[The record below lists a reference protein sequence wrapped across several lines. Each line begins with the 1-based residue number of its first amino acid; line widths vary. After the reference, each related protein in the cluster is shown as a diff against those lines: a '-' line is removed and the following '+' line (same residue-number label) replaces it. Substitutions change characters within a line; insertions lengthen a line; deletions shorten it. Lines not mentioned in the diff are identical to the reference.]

1 MVIWSWILLAT
12 IDPAPAVPQ
21 PEFLSAWAQSDYQRS
36 CLLLDQST
44 QPLVD
49 SSWRSIAVKA
59 RTRCGKDY
67 LARGRVKL
75 AKQQYQACLALNI
88 DESRCQEL
96 GQLIDGW
103 EALVAVRKGTLGPAV
118 IKATGVASEHWPKD
132 LPVELLRS
140 GGHAIKEHRVA
151 EAQATLSLLEARA
164 PETFGLSELRSS
176 IWWATKGA
184 TVAFRIALIAFMLLL
199 ALTLRSLL
207 RTRRRA
213 KALLEA
219 EIQS

>member
-1 MVIWSWILLAT
+1 MIIWSWIFAAT
-12 IDPAPAVPQ
+12 IDPALTAAQ
-21 PEFLSAWAQSDYQRS
+21 PEFLSAWAPSDYQRA
-36 CLLLDQST
+36 CTLLDQAQ

-49 SSWRSIAVKA
+49 AQHRSIAVKA
-59 RTRCGKDY
+59 RVRCGKDR
-67 LARGRVKL
+67 LAGGRVKQ
-75 AKQQYQACLALNI
+75 AKHEYVACRALTI
-88 DESRCQEL
+88 DSERCQEL

-103 EALVAVRKGTLGPAV
+103 EALVAVRRGTLGPAV
-118 IKATGVASEHWPKD
+118 VKATQVASQHWPKD
-132 LPVELLRS
+132 LPMELLRS

-164 PETFGLSELRSS
+164 PDTFGLSDLRSS

-184 TVAFRIALIAFMLLL
+184 TVAFRIALVGFMLLL
-199 ALTLRSLL
+199 ALTLRSLV

-219 EIQS
+219 EV

>member
-1 MVIWSWILLAT
+1 MVIWSWILLA
-12 IDPAPAVPQ
+12 IVDPASAAPQ
-21 PEFLSAWAQSDYQRS
+21 PEFLSAWAQSDYHKA
-36 CLLLDQST
+36 CTLLDQDQ

-49 SSWRSIAVKA
+49 SNWRSTAVKA
-59 RTRCGKDY
+59 RVLCGKDD
-67 LARGRVKL
+67 LAGGRIKR
-75 AKQQYQACLALNI
+75 AKHHNQACSALNI
-88 DESRCQEL
+88 DEGRCQEL
-96 GQLIDGW
+96 SQLIDGW
-103 EALVAVRKGTLGPAV
+103 EALVAVRRGTLGPAV
-118 IKATGVASEHWPKD
+118 IKATQVASEHWPKD

-164 PETFGLSELRSS
+164 PDTFGLSELRSS

-184 TVAFRIALIAFMLLL
+184 TVAFRIALVGFMLLL

-219 EIQS
+219 EI

>member
-12 IDPAPAVPQ
+12 LDPAPAAAQ
-21 PEFLSAWAQSDYQRS
+21 PEFLSAWAQSDYQKA
-36 CLLLDQST
+36 CTLLDQAQ

-49 SSWRSIAVKA
+49 SNWRSIAVKA
-59 RTRCGKDY
+59 RVLCGKDD
-67 LARGRVKL
+67 LAGGRVKR
-75 AKQQYQACLALNI
+75 AKHHHTACLDLSI
-88 DESRCQEL
+88 EEQRCQEL

-103 EALVAVRKGTLGPAV
+103 EALVAVRRGTLGPAV
-118 IKATGVASEHWPKD
+118 VKATQVASEHWPKD

-140 GGHAIKEHRVA
+140 GGHAIKKHRVA

-164 PETFGLSELRSS
+164 PDTFGLSELRSS

-184 TVAFRIALIAFMLLL
+184 TVAFRIALVGFMLLL
-199 ALTLRSLL
+199 ALTLRSLV

-219 EIQS
+219 EI